1 LLDLGGSCGGRRR
14 EELRSGKLRLIDLG
28 QNWAVPTRSFRGGWA
43 ISCGRTS
50 PAPGALGDVENSLL
64 ATCLPEPPR
73 SALESLELDVVT
85 AALGIAV
92 ISIVGEGRG
101 RRRR

>member
-1 LLDLGGSCGGRRR
+1 RQARLRGRWSQLQPQLMPGSPSRPRRDGTFGSTEAGAEVDLLDLGGSCGGRRR

-50 PAPGALGDVENSLL
+50 PAPGALGDIENSF
-64 ATCLPEPPR
+64 
-73 SALESLELDVVT
+73 
-85 AALGIAV
+85 
-92 ISIVGEGRG
+92 VG
-101 RRRR
+101 